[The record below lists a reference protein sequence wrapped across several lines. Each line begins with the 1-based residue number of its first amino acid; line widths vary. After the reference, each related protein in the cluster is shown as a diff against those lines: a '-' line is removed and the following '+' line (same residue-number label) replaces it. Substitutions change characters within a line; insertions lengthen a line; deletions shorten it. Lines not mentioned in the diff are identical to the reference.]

1 MSLPALTIVL
11 STYNGAR
18 FLAEQIESI
27 RQQTFTDWMLLL
39 RDDGSVDETRVIVDS
54 LEALDSRIVVVRDQL
69 GNLGPVGSYGVLLQ
83 HAADRGARY
92 VALADQDDVWQADKL
107 AQELELIRDRERV
120 IGESVPLLVHTDLTV
135 VREDLSVVHPSF
147 LDFQRL
153 SHVTQDQLSRLLM
166 QNFVTGCTTVINRA
180 LLEAALPFPKVV
192 FMHDWWLALC
202 AATLGEVLY
211 LPRATVLYRQHG
223 GNALGC
229 RGWAANM
236 LDTVRRPVVWWL
248 SSGEHLDLVVA
259 QAKEL
264 MRLMERE
271 DRLETPTTR
280 RSLGLLREFCS
291 AFAQGN
297 AVDRLMAIYRHRIKP
312 RTFLPWP
319 LRYYLRVLLWSP
331 RMA

>member
-1 MSLPALTIVL
+1 VV
-11 STYNGAR
+11 
-18 FLAEQIESI
+18 I
-27 RQQTFTDWMLLL
+27 R
-39 RDDGSVDETRVIVDS
+39 DG
-54 LEALDSRIVVVRDQL
+54 L

-83 HAADRGARY
+83 HAADGGARY
-92 VALADQDDVWQADKL
+92 VALSDQDDVWEKDKL
-107 AQELELIRDRERV
+107 AGELAL
-120 IGESVPLLVHTDLTV
+120 IGEREQVVGQSVPLLVHSDLMV
-135 VREDLSVVHPSF
+135 VREDLSIVHPSF
-147 LDFQRL
+147 LQFQRL
-153 SHVTQDQLSRLLM
+153 SHVTEDQLSRLLM
-166 QNFVTGCTTVINRA
+166 QNFVTGCTTVVNRA

-211 LPRATVLYRQHG
+211 LPKSTVLYRQHG

-248 SSGEHLDLVVA
+248 NSGEHLDLVLS

-264 MRLMERE
+264 MRLPERNG
-271 DRLETPTTR
+271 RLERSTTR
-280 RSLGLLREFCS
+280 RSLALLREFCS
-291 AFAQGN
+291 AFAQGD
-297 AVDRLMAIYRHRIKP
+297 AVDRLRAVYRHGIKP

-319 LRYYLRVLLWSP
+319 VRYYLRVLLWSP